1 MSGPTSL
8 TSAPATP
15 KTRETKKGRQPAA
28 KQVLPPHST
37 ERNTT
42 IMTLTPIAPARTEP
56 PHDLAAEQAVL
67 GAILTAPDRRRAHE
81 LLGEVL
87 ELAPPATWYRPA
99 HALLLDHLTALA
111 DADQPLDAITLH
123 DRLAKTGDHTRTGGA
138 PYLHTLVEQAAV
150 GATVGHYARIIAEK
164 AVLRRLIQAGARITQ
179 FGQQATPGADV
190 DDLVERARD
199 EVDSIV
205 RTGSAHDPE
214 VTTLADGL
222 AGFLDRLERGDAV
235 ADVIPVPYADL
246 ADKLVG
252 GGFAPGQLV
261 VIAGRPGHGKTTI
274 ALDIMRHAAK
284 KGKRVLFHSL
294 EMTRDELDIKLAAAE
309 TGIATTQLTP
319 GPNGV
324 DLTDDQ
330 WRRLADY
337 VGRAADMDITI
348 DEAAECSLSR
358 IKARVNAMERQGR
371 LPHLVVVDYIQLMDT
386 APAERRDLRIAA
398 LSRGLKI
405 LAKTKKIVVVALAQ
419 ARRES
424 ADRENGVPRLSDLAE
439 SSALEKDPNIV
450 LTVATPHVDDL
461 EHERAGETIINVAKN
476 RGGPLGEVG
485 LACQFHYSRCAN
497 LHR

>member
-1 MSGPTSL
+1 
-8 TSAPATP
+8 
-15 KTRETKKGRQPAA
+15 
-28 KQVLPPHST
+28 
-37 ERNTT
+37 
-42 IMTLTPIAPARTEP
+42 MTLMPIAPARTEL

-81 LLGEVL
+81 RLGEVL

-99 HALLLDHLTALA
+99 HAVLLDHLTALA
-111 DADQPLDAITLH
+111 DADRPLDAITLH

-164 AVLRRLIQAGARITQ
+164 AVLRRLIQAGTRITQ

-199 EVDSIV
+199 EVDSIA

-235 ADVIPVPYADL
+235 GNVVPVPYADL

-261 VIAGRPGHGKTTI
+261 VIAGRPGHGKTTV

-284 KGKRVLFHSL
+284 KGMRVLFHSL

-319 GPNGV
+319 GPNGAA
-324 DLTDDQ
+324 LTDDQ

-348 DEAAECSLSR
+348 DEAADCSLAR

-386 APAERRDLRIAA
+386 EPAERRDLRIAA

-405 LAKTKKIVVVALAQ
+405 LAKTKRIVVVALAQ

-439 SSALEKDPNIV
+439 SSALEKDPNVV
-450 LTVATPHVDDL
+450 LTVSTPHVDDP
-461 EHERAGETIINVAKN
+461 EHERSGETIINVAKN
-476 RGGPLGEVG
+476 RGGPLGEVS